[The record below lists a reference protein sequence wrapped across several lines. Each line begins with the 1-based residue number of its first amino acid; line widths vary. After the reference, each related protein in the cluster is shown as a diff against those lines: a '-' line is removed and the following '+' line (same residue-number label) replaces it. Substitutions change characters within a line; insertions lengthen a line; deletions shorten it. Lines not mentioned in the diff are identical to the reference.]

1 MTKQEHI
8 FNNLKSLRTIAS
20 IEALGSN
27 TDFMN
32 DILWKQLS
40 TNKPPFSHIG
50 EKLDLN
56 LMTIIQF
63 YRIKLLLKDAEIAF
77 LMRKIEDENEIN
89 SNATQLTNVNG
100 VMNDIKMAISS
111 AKKDILENKNQELK
125 EISSPNKSK
134 NSFSEI
140 KLSNEIKQYIEH
152 NLNQILEQNLH
163 KIVGEILNLKKEKK
177 SKVLDLSEVEVTS
190 KITPKK

>member
-1 MTKQEHI
+1 
-8 FNNLKSLRTIAS
+8 
-20 IEALGSN
+20 
-27 TDFMN
+27 
-32 DILWKQLS
+32 
-40 TNKPPFSHIG
+40 
-50 EKLDLN
+50 
-56 LMTIIQF
+56 
-63 YRIKLLLKDAEIAF
+63 
-77 LMRKIEDENEIN
+77 
-89 SNATQLTNVNG
+89 
-100 VMNDIKMAISS
+100 MNDIKMAISS